1 VHSSYQ
7 LVKLSHASNYPWKG
21 SKMDQ
26 RERPKKPPSL
36 VSLDANAAKAMLETK
51 ADPRDPNAR
60 AILKFIGGSK
70 AELQPKIDIELQLPS
85 QHSDAELKVY
95 AQALKLGDIEL
106 LRKMLIVSEEV
117 LRAGKSAQQRGNE

>member
-1 VHSSYQ
+1 M
-7 LVKLSHASNYPWKG
+7 P
-21 SKMDQ
+21 
-26 RERPKKPPSL
+26 
-36 VSLDANAAKAMLETK
+36 LEEAFT
-51 ADPRDPNAR
+51 N
-60 AILKFIGGSK
+60 KFISGSK

-106 LRKMLIVSEEV
+106 LRKMLIVSEAV

>member
-1 VHSSYQ
+1 M
-7 LVKLSHASNYPWKG
+7 P
-21 SKMDQ
+21 
-26 RERPKKPPSL
+26 
-36 VSLDANAAKAMLETK
+36 LEEAFT
-51 ADPRDPNAR
+51 N
-60 AILKFIGGSK
+60 KFISGSK

-117 LRAGKSAQQRGNE
+117 LRAGKSAQQRGNEEARTVVLGRANEDWQPSHPRLPTASLSC

>member
-1 VHSSYQ
+1 MADH
-7 LVKLSHASNYPWKG
+7 L
-21 SKMDQ
+21 DQ
-26 RERPKKPPSL
+26 RQRPKKPYMAPSL
-36 VSLDANAAKAMLETK
+36 VSLDANAAKAVLETK

-70 AELQPKIDIELQLPS
+70 AERQPKIDIELQLPS

>member
-1 VHSSYQ
+1 M
-7 LVKLSHASNYPWKG
+7 LRYPWKG

-70 AELQPKIDIELQLPS
+70 AVTDWKRFSTINAAVQ
-85 QHSDAELKVY
+85 
-95 AQALKLGDIEL
+95 
-106 LRKMLIVSEEV
+106 
-117 LRAGKSAQQRGNE
+117 